1 MKQIPLL
8 LIPIFMLV
16 LLNSTLRDGVAY
28 GEIERLRNEVKYL
41 NYDINDLKQ
50 VLKNNG
56 VLDTIFELEPDSAS
70 ILWKQYTDEYWY
82 IHTGMYNDFD
92 EKIYKHSDEVKDMLQ
107 QQRGQ

>member
-28 GEIERLRNEVKYL
+28 GEIERLRHEVKYL
-41 NYDINDLKQ
+41 NYDINYLKQ

-56 VLDTIFELEPDSAS
+56 VLDTIFELGTDSAS
-70 ILWKQYTDEYWY
+70 ILWKQYANEYWY
-82 IHTGMYNDFD
+82 IHTGMYNDIG

-107 QQRGQ
+107 QQRSQ